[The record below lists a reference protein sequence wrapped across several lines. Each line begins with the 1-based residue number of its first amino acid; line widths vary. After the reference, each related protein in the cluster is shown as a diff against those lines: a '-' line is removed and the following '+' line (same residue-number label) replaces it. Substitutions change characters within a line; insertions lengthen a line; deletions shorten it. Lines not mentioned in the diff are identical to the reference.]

1 MRAAPRLTIGLPVY
15 NGENFLAESIEALLG
30 QSFEDFEL
38 IISDN
43 ASTDGTGEICR
54 GYARRDSRIR
64 YVRQPHNI
72 GLSPNHNFTLNE
84 ARGEY
89 FKWGAHDDLYARDLI
104 KLCVE
109 ALDERPDVV
118 LVHSW
123 TARIDSDG
131 RVTKAEKYTLTTG
144 SPMASERFRSTL
156 FDRGGDDDG
165 GVIRTSVLRHIA
177 PKGSY
182 HHADRTTISELALH
196 GPFYHI
202 PEWLFFRRDHPE
214 RAELKHVTVRS
225 RAANQ
230 DPRRADPLRN
240 PVARLYAEYIWAYVS
255 AIRHAPLPPAER
267 RACYQHLVRY
277 LARRAQ
283 AGHGDIGE
291 EISVIQ
297 AEVPIDSLV
306 AGREKRK

>member
-1 MRAAPRLTIGLPVY
+1 MGATPRLTIGLPVY

-43 ASTDGTGEICR
+43 ASTDGTAEICH
-54 GYARRDSRIR
+54 GYERQDSRIR
-64 YVRQPHNI
+64 YVRQPRNI
-72 GLSPNHNFTLNE
+72 GLSPNHNFTLDE
-84 ARGEY
+84 AKGEF

-109 ALDERPDVV
+109 TLDARPDVV
-118 LVHSW
+118 LAHSW

-131 RVTKAEKYTLTTG
+131 SVTKAEKYTLATG
-144 SPMASERFRSTL
+144 SSRPSERFRSTL
-156 FDRGGDDDG
+156 FDLGGDDDG
-165 GVIRTSVLRHIA
+165 GVVRTAVLRSIA

-182 HHADRTTISELALH
+182 HHADRTVISELALH

-225 RAANQ
+225 RAANM
-230 DPRRADPLRN
+230 DPRRADRLRN
-240 PVARLYAEYIWAYVS
+240 PVIRLYAEYVWGYVS
-255 AIRHAPLPPAER
+255 AIHAAPLSPAER
-267 RACYQHLVRY
+267 MACYRHLARY
-277 LARRAQ
+277 MVRRAQ
-283 AGHGDIGE
+283 VRHGEIGDG
-291 EISVIQ
+291 ISVVQ